1 VIFNHRAER
10 QVAIIAISGMV
21 IWYLASPPAAWRT
34 WLFVVVYALVSI
46 SGASI
51 VPGAVKRILVH
62 QVRFPIPLTILWL
75 AILGDLVRARSR
87 GRAITETG

>member
-1 VIFNHRAER
+1 
-10 QVAIIAISGMV
+10 
-21 IWYLASPPAAWRT
+21 
-34 WLFVVVYALVSI
+34 LFVVVYALVSI

-51 VPGAVKRILVH
+51 VPGLIKRILVH

-75 AILGDLVRARSR
+75 AILGDLVRGRSN